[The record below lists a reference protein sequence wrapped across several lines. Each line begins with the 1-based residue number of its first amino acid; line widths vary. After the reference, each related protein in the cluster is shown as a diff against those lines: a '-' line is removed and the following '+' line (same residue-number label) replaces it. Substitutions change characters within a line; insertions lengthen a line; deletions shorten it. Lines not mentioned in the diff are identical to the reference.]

1 MPLVDTLFG
10 AVVASV
16 VGLASVRYQLY
27 IEKRRAQEQ
36 WEDRLKNLLERI
48 DLESVEDVGDATHER
63 SAFYRT
69 ADEVGS
75 LLEEHIS
82 KADRQLPEETTD
94 ALSELKNDIRYL
106 GTRSKVRDDFVDAME
121 EIGESA
127 DHMKQVYFSNKER

>member
-16 VGLASVRYQLY
+16 VGLASVQYQIY
-27 IEKRRAQEQ
+27 KEKRMAQER
-36 WEDRLKNLLERI
+36 WDSRLKNLLERI
-48 DLESVEDVGDATHER
+48 DTESVQSVGEAGHER

-82 KADRQLPEETTD
+82 KVDRQLSEETTD
-94 ALSELKNDIRYL
+94 SLSELKSDIRYL
-106 GTRSKVRDDFVDAME
+106 GTRSKNRESFVDAME

-127 DHMKQVYFSNKER
+127 EQMKEAYFNHTDR

>member
-10 AVVASV
+10 AIVASV
-16 VGLASVRYQLY
+16 VGLASVRYQLNMER
-27 IEKRRAQEQ
+27 EKAKEQ

-48 DLESVEDVGDATHER
+48 DPESVEGVGAATHER

-82 KADRQLPEETTD
+82 KSDRQLPEETTD
-94 ALSELKNDIRYL
+94 ALSDLKNDIRYL
-106 GTRSKVRDDFVDAME
+106 GDVPKNRDSFVDAME
-121 EIGESA
+121 DVGESA
-127 DHMKQVYFSNKER
+127 EHMKEVYFNSESR